1 MTGKRKE
8 FHNNW
13 QRFKDAPDDMFEQ
26 HEFEELMTWR
36 VDHWEL
42 PSSVFCLIRESNTK
56 TGKIK
61 EHVYQQPGSAIKKI
75 KALQEKSDTEF
86 LVCDSAGLYGNLQT
100 PTTKNNEPTDD

>member
-13 QRFKDAPDDMFEQ
+13 QRFKDAPDEMFES
-26 HEFEELMTWR
+26 HEFEDLMSWR

-56 TGKIK
+56 TGKVK
-61 EHVYQQPGSAIKKI
+61 EHVYQRPGFAFKKI
-75 KALQEKSDTEF
+75 LSLQKKSDTEF
-86 LVCDSAGLYGNLQT
+86 LVCDAAGLYGNLQ
-100 PTTKNNEPTDD
+100 PPIQNDEPTDD

>member
-13 QRFKDAPDDMFEQ
+13 QRFKDAPDDMFEP
-26 HEFEELMTWR
+26 HEFEDLMSWR

-75 KALQEKSDTEF
+75 NALQTKSDTEF
-86 LVCDSAGLYGNLQT
+86 IVCDAAGLYANTTTPGQT
-100 PTTKNNEPTDD
+100 DGPTDD